1 MMKKSRLLNPQLS
14 QVIASLGHGQGLTI
28 CDCGLPI
35 GADVERVDLALTHG
49 VPGFLDTLDVVLSET
64 VVEQVIIASEFA
76 QVSPGSYEQFVA
88 RIRQLEEEQGGQV
101 EIVEVSH
108 EAFKVQSDM
117 SRGVV
122 RTGECTPYANV
133 ILKSGVAF

>member
-1 MMKKSRLLNPQLS
+1 MKKTRLLNPQLS

-35 GADVERVDLALTHG
+35 GQDTERVDLALTHG
-49 VPGFLDTLDVVLSET
+49 VPGFLETLDVVLSET
-64 VVEQVIIASEFA
+64 VVEQVIIAEEFA
-76 QVSPGSYEQFVA
+76 KVSPEAHEAFVA
-88 RIRQLEEEQGGQV
+88 RIRQLEAEQGKPV
-101 EIVEVSH
+101 EVVEVSH
-108 EAFKVQSDM
+108 ESFKAESDL
-117 SRGVV
+117 SQAVV